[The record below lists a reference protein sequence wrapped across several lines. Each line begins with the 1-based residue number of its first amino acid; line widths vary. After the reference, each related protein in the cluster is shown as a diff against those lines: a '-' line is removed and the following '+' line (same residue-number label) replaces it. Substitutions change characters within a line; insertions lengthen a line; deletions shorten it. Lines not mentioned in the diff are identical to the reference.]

1 MELVGVLGGED
12 MMAEDQSEL
21 DPKLFLCNLR
31 GVMMMMKGMMVY
43 FII

>member
-12 MMAEDQSEL
+12 TMAEDQSEL

-31 GVMMMMKGMMVY
+31 GMMMMKGMMVY